1 MKNKIITWLFYFNN
15 KSLLR
20 SIEIPEVEVAEKKRF
35 NHVSRLN
42 YNDMAIII
50 YRSVAIIKATIRIQR
65 RGVSNYTQIPFA
77 SK

>member
-15 KSLLR
+15 KYLLR
-20 SIEIPEVEVAEKKRF
+20 SIEIPEVEVAQKKRF

-50 YRSVAIIKATIRIQR
+50 YRSD
-65 RGVSNYTQIPFA
+65 Y
-77 SK
+77 